1 MDRRVIRH
9 AGIFNWHLRDVSNVR
24 NFTTFV
30 PAGSWDKFASD
41 LDVTEWENRTLV
53 AFICGDQRTT
63 GMAMLAEYGGPLDA
77 WLASHFATSPSVNVD
92 LKSDDGNDRGT
103 GDGGAP
109 ATSVV
114 FAAEEPTPRGP
125 FAYVMIPRMV
135 FIPPAPGIDMGT
147 GDAGVLLVACEDHAH
162 STIAM
167 RRSTDGGASFSAV
180 YFPIAE
186 NAACPPATEGHGGCT
201 AQKAQAM
208 ADAWCNLPAQHGCG
222 NCTGRVARDSG
233 SYHDPTAAWR
243 CYCPECLTGVHSGSV
258 YNASTQCKEYCTDS
272 GKISGIIQTCT
283 LPGTPPPA
291 PKPGVC
297 RSAAWREPTLVH
309 SSAGNV
315 VVLSYT
321 RCDTVKGGCD
331 SGEQNDN
338 SMFRMVSTDRG
349 LSFGTATRP
358 NLVGSP
364 SSCLIPTGGCV
375 IEKGPHAGRQLYMNP
390 REAYGGEVVSFT
402 DDGVNWNVSTGLFTP
417 GLDEANVA
425 QTRNG
430 SLFAVMRNCY
440 TASGGV
446 AHGCSL
452 LGRSHSENEASVGPS
467 AHRVATAI
475 SRDGGVTWTTPRLHN
490 DLLTPTCQSS
500 LIGYDGALL
509 FVGPYSETS
518 RTNLTVLAS
527 DDNGETFSR
536 SLQLVPTGGSG
547 YSAIACGLAPPLDCA
562 VLFDTDNASLK
573 LLKFSS
579 QALKTVKTDDEGS
592 VSRLNLTA
600 PPPPPAF
607 LPMGAVV
614 TIHPL
619 LAPQTALRHCYHDL
633 YATAPGL
640 GDKEDYDF
648 VVEAGLSGAANTVS
662 FRSLQLPTLYIHV
675 DDPNQGVESNRI
687 SVDVP
692 TSKVSASWVP
702 VPVTKAGSAVS
713 WRFRSS
719 SSSGFMGTNGR
730 LIGHCANRYPSPSSD
745 VVLLPAASKELANS
759 TFHVATVAHPPPT
772 PAPGP
777 PQPPPPAP
785 PHLVHSKV
793 TVDTSV
799 KGPTITPHMTGCGLE
814 DINHELNGGLYSQMV
829 LDESFETTTNASLFN
844 ETSPGGHGANS
855 GGFEPT
861 SSWRAASGT
870 TAGAVRIVSHP
881 SLCFNGPSCLQMIG
895 PGKARVTQ
903 SGLLDSGLFV
913 LSDHNYT
920 VSLSLALGSSGSGGG
935 GSGGSGSSA
944 VAVTMSL
951 VDRISGKVISNTIAA
966 SCSSSSWTRF
976 SGVFDATASSANA
989 SLSIA
994 AEQLQSDVTVR
1005 VDMVILEPG
1014 DWGKFRGLP
1023 VRRDLAELIQLE
1035 QLTVMRLGGGMID
1048 SNGWNWHHQI
1058 GPRELRPPN
1067 MCGSWDAVMS
1077 NGWGVFDFLNLA
1089 EELKIRPIVSVHLG
1103 TIAIAGTN
1111 ASAAGSLCSPSLSN
1125 AGGDH
1130 DSGAFANVSDPAGY
1144 IEYLFG
1150 PAASTRW
1157 GAVRAQDG
1165 HPEPYRPFTMALS
1178 NEEGCGAAYQ
1188 ARAVAFMTQ
1197 ALARASQLASPPL
1210 LSFALACDGA
1220 RFNHWRND
1228 ASTHAMTL
1236 ACANLTQHYPPHL
1249 LEIFWDQHVNGDELD
1264 APIHP
1269 TNFSQV
1275 FNDERLAT
1283 RGWGLELPVV
1293 VLEENGNLHTLQ
1305 RALGHLRNAFAFQAM
1320 GEHVLVQCYANCFQ
1334 PLCHEPSG
1342 DCVTHYSQGGKM
1354 FLPGGPSALGDTN
1367 RTWLSPHGWSTQMLS
1382 ASYRPQGLRVDITGD
1397 PSGPAGSDIRLHAMA
1412 AVDENE
1418 TSMVVRVL
1426 NPTANVIQLVIDVVG
1441 DHGTSTASEEADDTD
1456 TAGSV
1461 ITVDTLSGE
1470 TLGADNSWQSPLAVH
1485 PVRSSSSSSVDV
1497 IAVSAGGTGG
1507 TGSTGGGRAL
1517 MMINHTLP
1525 PLSFAVFTLP
1535 TTSKNDHGGGSGGAT
1550 ADMR

>member
-1 MDRRVIRH
+1 MAWATTTLLLLGAHAGAAAAAGAATATATPARPPPASDSATATTTLGTYDFETGESTPFVWHGKLLMMESISFCFPDHLRVWKPELYGGAKCPSYIRVRDMATGVVVSNITSSCNHTFGAAVVEPGPSRDGEPGGVVATGGDTLRIFTARCARFMVAQSFCKDSVDRADAVCPCWHGDGPGSDPKNCAIDVFSSTDPALSSSSFTKASTPFFPQKAVANVDVTAVPHGASPPDFGPALTYVMVLEKGELVGTSSAEPTSGWRYLNASANATGVGCPTIRYSQTDRLFYVLGGGQGVRIQRSRDLVHWEAGGTNAMLCGGPRAPMDRRVIQH
-9 AGIFNWHLRDVSNVR
+9 AGIFNWQLRDIPNVR

-41 LDVTEWENRTLV
+41 LDVTEWEDRTLV

-63 GMAMLAEYGGPLDA
+63 GMAMLAEYDGSLDA
-77 WLASHFATSPSVNVD
+77 WLASHFATP
-92 LKSDDGNDRGT
+92 
-103 GDGGAP
+103 
-109 ATSVV
+109 
-114 FAAEEPTPRGP
+114 
-125 FAYVMIPRMV
+125 
-135 FIPPAPGIDMGT
+135 
-147 GDAGVLLVACEDHAH
+147 
-162 STIAM
+162 
-167 RRSTDGGASFSAV
+167 
-180 YFPIAE
+180 
-186 NAACPPATEGHGGCT
+186 
-201 AQKAQAM
+201 
-208 ADAWCNLPAQHGCG
+208 
-222 NCTGRVARDSG
+222 
-233 SYHDPTAAWR
+233 
-243 CYCPECLTGVHSGSV
+243 
-258 YNASTQCKEYCTDS
+258 
-272 GKISGIIQTCT
+272 
-283 LPGTPPPA
+283 
-291 PKPGVC
+291 
-297 RSAAWREPTLVH
+297 
-309 SSAGNV
+309 
-315 VVLSYT
+315 
-321 RCDTVKGGCD
+321 
-331 SGEQNDN
+331 
-338 SMFRMVSTDRG
+338 
-349 LSFGTATRP
+349 P
-358 NLVGSP
+358 NL
-364 SSCLIPTGGCV
+364 
-375 IEKGPHAGRQLYMNP
+375 M
-390 REAYGGEVVSFT
+390 
-402 DDGVNWNVSTGLFTP
+402 
-417 GLDEANVA
+417 
-425 QTRNG
+425 
-430 SLFAVMRNCY
+430 
-440 TASGGV
+440 
-446 AHGCSL
+446 
-452 LGRSHSENEASVGPS
+452 
-467 AHRVATAI
+467 
-475 SRDGGVTWTTPRLHN
+475 LHH
-490 DLLTPTCQSS
+490 P
-500 LIGYDGALL
+500 
-509 FVGPYSETS
+509 V
-518 RTNLTVLAS
+518 
-527 DDNGETFSR
+527 
-536 SLQLVPTGGSG
+536 
-547 YSAIACGLAPPLDCA
+547 PPL
-562 VLFDTDNASLK
+562 
-573 LLKFSS
+573 
-579 QALKTVKTDDEGS
+579 
-592 VSRLNLTA
+592 
-600 PPPPPAF
+600 AF

-640 GDKEDYDF
+640 GNKEDYDF
-648 VVEAGLSGAANTVS
+648 VVEAGLGGAANTVS
-662 FRSLQLPTLYIHV
+662 FRSLQIPTLYIHV

-692 TSKVSASWVP
+692 TSKAGASWLP

-719 SSSGFMGTNGR
+719 SSGGFMGTNGR
-730 LIGHCANRYPSPSSD
+730 LIGHCGNRYPHPSSD
-745 VVLLPAASKELANS
+745 VVLLPATSKELDNS

-772 PAPGP
+772 PPPGP

-844 ETSPGGHGANS
+844 KTSAGGQGANS
-855 GGFEPT
+855 GAFEPT

-870 TAGAVRIVSHP
+870 AGGAVRIVSHP
-881 SLCFNGPSCLQMIG
+881 SLCFNGPSCLEMMG

-913 LSDHNYT
+913 LSHHNYT
-920 VSLSLALGSSGSGGG
+920 VSLSLALGSGR
-935 GSGGSGSSA
+935 GSSA

-951 VDRISGKVISNTIAA
+951 VDRISGKVISNIITA

-994 AEQLQSDVTVR
+994 AEQLQVGVSVR
-1005 VDMVILEPG
+1005 VDMVLLEPG
-1014 DWGKFRGLP
+1014 AWGKFRGLP

-1058 GPRELRPPN
+1058 GPREARPPN

-1103 TIAIAGTN
+1103 TITAGSGTN
-1111 ASAAGSLCSPSLSN
+1111 ASAAGSLCSPSLSD

-1130 DSGAFANVSDPAGY
+1130 DSGAFANVSDPSGY

-1188 ARAVAFMTQ
+1188 ARAVAFMAE
-1197 ALARASQLASPPL
+1197 ALARASQLPSPPL
-1210 LSFALACDGA
+1210 LSFAVACDGA

-1236 ACANLTQHYPPHL
+1236 ACANLTEHYPPHL
-1249 LEIFWDQHVNGDELD
+1249 LEILWDQHVNGDELD

-1334 PLCHEPSG
+1334 PVCHEPSG

-1354 FLPGGPSALGDTN
+1354 FLPGGPSALGDAN

-1397 PSGPAGSDIRLHAMA
+1397 LSGPAGSDIRLHAMA
-1412 AVDENE
+1412 AMDENDE
-1418 TSMVVRVL
+1418 TSTVVRVL

-1441 DHGTSTASEEADDTD
+1441 DRAISIAGEEDTG

-1470 TLGADNSWQSPLAVH
+1470 TLSADNSWESPLAVH
-1485 PVRSSSSSSVDV
+1485 PVRSSSISVDAITV
-1497 IAVSAGGTGG
+1497 GPGGAGG
-1507 TGSTGGGRAL
+1507 TGSTGKGSTGSKRRAL

-1535 TTSKNDHGGGSGGAT
+1535 ATSKKDRGSGSGAT
-1550 ADMR
+1550 ADVR